1 MKTIRSRMRTF
12 TAVVALMAVAGLI
25 RAAPN
30 FVDDN
35 TSLPAAKTDRFP
47 VTNPTQ
53 QWSAADANA
62 VFNALYD
69 LRGVAQ
75 RGVVNVKA
83 LGVKGDGV
91 TNDAPALQAAINASS
106 GKTLY
111 FPKGAYIVA
120 ATIVVTAVNTHFIG
134 DYGGRASIGGSELR
148 CTGPGVCLQFGTDNG
163 HAWDVGDY
171 DGPQGHLIENL
182 WIRHDAPDTQLA
194 SIGLPC
200 GSGFHYKAGAYGIW
214 DWRGGGIIIRNVGI
228 EHFEA
233 NFVGIQSDLNA
244 FFNIESNYSK
254 YGLYFGPRS
263 DQNRVFYPTS
273 IYCDRAV
280 TIDRAGQ
287 TEIMNGSFVFCGTGT
302 SSHIEVRRGSH
313 GTLLSGNWH
322 ENSAATAC
330 FGFQGGMQSFVSVGE
345 VDGYGTGGSI
355 QSPGAG
361 TSTAVAGASVD
372 YPHLYNLPAGN
383 GHTLYLASVGKANQ
397 FTLRR
402 PAEYIN
408 SGLSSFDALVAIQ
421 SGQVPTTTDTQI
433 AIYDAPDSMT
443 RTQIFQNLGGGAVT
457 ASIQSG
463 RFSDSVTLGLDTTA
477 THTIRGAVTQ
487 SAPANGTAITTNNT
501 QTNQTVGSV
510 LWRLNTTGSSFDTT
524 AGALFPVAVSITDA
538 ATRATGA
545 NSVGKTGLSV
555 DVLNGQ
561 SNTAITTVRGD
572 NRLNTSS
579 GITEIARSL
588 YLSNEIAPASLSAD
602 QTDWNPTGLADAAL
616 ILVTSSVA
624 ININSLALNANSA
637 GGRDLVVRN
646 DNASGGANVTLKDE
660 AAALGTASMR
670 FAGRAHADTVL
681 TPGTSARLRYS
692 ILKTRILV
700 IGDTL

>member
-1 MKTIRSRMRTF
+1 MKRFSKYRISTLAI
-12 TAVVALMAVAGLI
+12 ALVLVAAGVGRAVA
-25 RAAPN
+25 N

-35 TSLPAAKTDRFP
+35 TALPGPKTDRIP

-62 VFNALYD
+62 VFNALND
-69 LRGVAQ
+69 LRTVAK
-75 RGVVNVKA
+75 RGTVNIKA
-83 LGVKGDGV
+83 YGAVGNGS
-91 TNDAPALQAAINASS
+91 TNDRAAIQAAINANP
-106 GKTLY
+106 GKTIY
-111 FPKGAYIVA
+111 FPKGNYLVD
-120 ATIVVTAVNTHFIG
+120 ATITISARFTHLVG
-134 DYGGRASIGGSELR
+134 DFGGRASDGGSEIQ
-148 CTGPGVCLQFGTDNG
+148 CVGTGNCIQIGTDNG

-171 DGPQGHLIENL
+171 DGPQDHLIENL
-182 WIRHDAPDTQLA
+182 WIRHGAPDTQLA

-200 GSGFHYKAGAYGIW
+200 GVGLHYKAGAYGVW
-214 DWRGGGIIIRNVGI
+214 DWRGGGIVMRNVGL

-244 FFNIESNYSK
+244 FWYVQSNYSK

-263 DQNRVFYPTS
+263 DQNRVYFATS
-273 IYCDRAV
+273 IFCDRAI

-287 TEIMNGSFVFCGTGT
+287 TEIMNGSFVFCGTDT

-313 GTLLSGNWH
+313 GVLLSGNWH

-345 VDGYGTGGSI
+345 VDGYGAGGSI

-361 TSTAVAGASVD
+361 TSTAVAGTTLD
-372 YPHLYNLPAGN
+372 YPHLYNLPPGS
-383 GHTLYLASVGKANQ
+383 GHTLYLASVGKVNQ

-402 PAEYIN
+402 PSEYIN

-421 SGQVPTTTDTQI
+421 SGQVPTTTDTQV
-433 AIYDAPDSMT
+433 AVYDMPDTMT

-457 ASIQSG
+457 AAIQSG
-463 RFSDSVTLGLDTTA
+463 KVHDSVTLGLDTTA
-477 THTIRGAVTQ
+477 THTFRGTIVQ
-487 SAPANGTAITTNNT
+487 DAPERGTAFTTNNT
-501 QTNQTVGSV
+501 KTGQTVGSV
-510 LWRLNTTGSSFDTT
+510 VWKLNTTGSSFDTT
-524 AGALFPVAVSITDA
+524 AGALFPVALSITDA
-538 ATRATGA
+538 ATRSAGA
-545 NSVGKTGLSV
+545 NSVGKTGFSV

-572 NRLNTSS
+572 NRFNTTS
-579 GITEIARSL
+579 GITEFANAV
-588 YLSNEIAPASLSAD
+588 YYSNEIAPTSLSAD
-602 QTDWNPTGLADAAL
+602 QTDYSPTGLASASL

-624 ININSLALNANSA
+624 VNINSLALNANSA
-637 GGRDLVVRN
+637 GGRDLVIRN
-646 DNASGGANVTLKDE
+646 DNASGGSNVTLKDE